1 MYARG
6 GESMGKQTPKSG
18 AERLDKL
25 LAGSGLVSRREAKG
39 LVRQGRVTVNGVPP
53 ASAEVKCDPE
63 WDEIRLDGQR
73 VSCARFRYLMLNKP
87 AGVLSATRDD
97 SQRTVLDLLPPRLR
111 ALELFPVGRL
121 DKDTTGLLL
130 LTNDGDWAH
139 RILAPRSHVP
149 KRYRAEL
156 DADLDEADAEAF
168 GNGIMLADGTL
179 CRPALLNQEGP
190 RSAVVTLYEGRYHQV
205 KRMFAARGK
214 TVTRLHRL
222 SIGPLPLDGTLAP
235 GDFRELTAEEAALF

>member
-1 MYARG
+1 
-6 GESMGKQTPKSG
+6 MGKQTPKSG

-25 LAGSGLVSRREAKG
+25 LAGSGLVSRREAKQ
-39 LVRQGRVTVNGVPP
+39 LVRQGRVTVNGAPP
-53 ASAEVKCDPE
+53 PSAELKCDPE
-63 WDEIRLDGQR
+63 KDDIRLDGQH
-73 VSCARFRYLMLNKP
+73 VNCARFRYLMLHKP

-97 SQRTVLDLLPPRLR
+97 SQPTVLDLLPPRLR
-111 ALELFPVGRL
+111 APELFPVGRL

-149 KRYRAEL
+149 KRYRAEVDGGL
-156 DADLDEADAEAF
+156 DAADAEAF
-168 GNGIMLADGTL
+168 SNGITLADGTL
-179 CRPALLNQEGP
+179 CRPALLEQEGP
-190 RSAVVTLYEGRYHQV
+190 RTAVVTLYEGRYHQV

-222 SIGPLPLDGTLAP
+222 SIGPLALDETLAP
-235 GDFRELTAEEAALF
+235 GAFRELTEEETALF

>member
-1 MYARG
+1 
-6 GESMGKQTPKSG
+6 MGKESSKTGP
-18 AERLDKL
+18 ERLDKL
-25 LAGSGLVSRREAKG
+25 LAGSGLVSRREAKT
-39 LVRQGRVTVNGVPP
+39 LVRHGRVTVNGAPP
-53 ASAEVKCDPE
+53 PSAEVKCDPE
-63 WDEIRLDGQR
+63 RDVICLDGQR

-97 SQRTVLDLLPPRLR
+97 RARTVIDLLPPRLH
-111 ALELFPVGRL
+111 ALDLFPVGRL

-149 KRYRAEL
+149 KRYRAEV

-168 GNGIMLADGTL
+168 GNGITLADGTL
-179 CRPALLNQEGP
+179 CRPALLNREGP
-190 RSAVVTLYEGRYHQV
+190 RTAVVTLYEGRYHQV
-205 KRMFAARGK
+205 KRMFGARGK

-222 SIGPLPLDGTLAP
+222 SIGPLPLDETLAP
-235 GDFRELTAEEAALF
+235 GQFRELTAEETALF

>member
-1 MYARG
+1 
-6 GESMGKQTPKSG
+6 MGKQAQKNG

-25 LAGSGLVSRREAKG
+25 LSGSGLVSRREAKQ
-39 LVRQGRVTVNGVPP
+39 LVRQGRVTVNGAAPV
-53 ASAEVKCDPE
+53 SAEVKCDP
-63 WDEIRLDGQR
+63 DRDDIRLDGQR
-73 VSCARFRYLMLNKP
+73 LSCTRFRSLMLHKP

-97 SQRTVLDLLPPRLR
+97 AQPTVLDLLPPQLR
-111 ALELFPVGRL
+111 ALDLFPVGRL

-149 KRYRAEL
+149 KRYRAQVDGEL
-156 DADLDEADAEAF
+156 SEADAKAF
-168 GNGIMLADGTL
+168 ENGITLSDGTL
-179 CRPALLNQEGP
+179 CLPALLEMEGP
-190 RSAVVTLYEGRYHQV
+190 HVGIVTIYEGRYHQV

-222 SIGPLPLDGTLAP
+222 SIGPLALDDALAP
-235 GDFRELTAEEAALF
+235 GDFRELTAEETALFK